1 MERKKAPETWTRLTS
16 MHCAFPL
23 HWLISPCQKAKPDW
37 SGKRER
43 KSTYCCWTK
52 KSVSSMVMGV
62 LVPGRSLSGL
72 TFVLP
77 YISSEGSL
85 LPSSETMRSVDAWWL
100 WASAAEAVKAT
111 ARTAA
116 INLRICLLQIRESY
130 GESVTLGL
138 AGRGVLGNSRRER
151 GCSRHDRVKFRQTPG
166 LCQLQQ
172 IDDLMA
178 AGTPCGRCF

>member
-1 MERKKAPETWTRLTS
+1 MERKKAPETLTRMTS
-16 MHCAFPL
+16 T
-23 HWLISPCQKAKPDW
+23 HWRFAPQRLISSCQKAKPDW

-52 KSVSSMVMGV
+52 KSESSMVIGV
-62 LVPGRSLSGL
+62 FVPGRSLSGL

-77 YISSEGSL
+77 YISSEGRR
-85 LPSSETMRSVDAWWL
+85 LPSSETMRSVGACSL

-111 ARTAA
+111 AKTAA

-172 IDDLMA
+172 N
-178 AGTPCGRCF
+178 